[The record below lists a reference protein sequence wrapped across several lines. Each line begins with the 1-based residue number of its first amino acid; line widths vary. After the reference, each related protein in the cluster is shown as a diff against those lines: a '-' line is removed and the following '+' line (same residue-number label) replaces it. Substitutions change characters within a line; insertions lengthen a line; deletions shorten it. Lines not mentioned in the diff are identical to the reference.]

1 MTQRNLLTIQ
11 KENRK
16 RLSENEFMVAGW
28 GPGNG
33 MVREFGMVM

>member
-28 GPGNG
+28 GGG
-33 MVREFGMVM
+33 EWDGWEFGMVM